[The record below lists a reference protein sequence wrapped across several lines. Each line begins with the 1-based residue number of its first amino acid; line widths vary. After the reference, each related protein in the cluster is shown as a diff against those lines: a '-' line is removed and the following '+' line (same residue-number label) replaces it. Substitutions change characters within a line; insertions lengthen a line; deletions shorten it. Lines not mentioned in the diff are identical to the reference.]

1 MIKISIVAVSLT
13 VLAGTAMGQTLGD
26 TFDEKAIDNE
36 KWTTQQISTGQVSF
50 PEPGRCGPA
59 AIAASVKQG
68 DSGTACGDEDCQR
81 AEFRTIKTS
90 WPNFGDEVWYSF
102 SFRVEGQVAPTGSH
116 RLVIGQWK
124 GPGDDSPML
133 AQRFDDGVFYITVQD
148 NDTRRVVASAAEN
161 PGETLA
167 AQEILGQLNRDD
179 QQAVQGV
186 QSLQSLETM
195 LKRQPDFAK
204 QFLSPALQKALQ
216 SPDGEPERKR
226 LAETLGLTDSSLL
239 SRFSEFAFVAEP
251 EKYIGPAAIEIISEA
266 QNRLPDPTGKWVDM
280 IYRVQPGRIDNEI
293 GPRRKGEIV
302 IWANG
307 KKIVTVRGN
316 IGATL
321 KKESKLELSGPYFK
335 FGIYRKR
342 VSEDLSL
349 HLDEFSQAP
358 KRYELSKL
366 CSAK

>member
-1 MIKISIVAVSLT
+1 MMKILIAPLALYT
-13 VLAGTAMGQTLGD
+13 LAGTGMAQTLAD
-26 TFDEKAIDNE
+26 SFDGKTLDQE
-36 KWTTQQISTGQVSF
+36 KWTTQQISTAQVSY

-59 AIAASVKQG
+59 AIAATVKQNDG
-68 DSGTACGDEDCQR
+68 GTACGDEDCQR
-81 AEFRTIKTS
+81 AELRTIKTS
-90 WPNFGDEVWYSF
+90 WPKFGDEVWYSF
-102 SFRVEGQVAPTGSH
+102 SFRAEGQVAPTGSH

-124 GPGDDSPML
+124 GPGDDSPMI

-148 NDTRRVVASAAEN
+148 NDIRRVVASAAEK

-167 AQEILGQLNRDD
+167 AQEILGKLDRDD
-179 QQAVQGV
+179 QQTVQGV

-204 QFLSPALQKALQ
+204 QFLSHELQKALRA
-216 SPDGEPERKR
+216 SDGVPERR
-226 LAETLGLTDSSLL
+226 RIAETLGLADSSLL
-239 SRFSEFAFVAEP
+239 SHFREFAFVAEP
-251 EKYIGPAAIEIISEA
+251 EKYLGPAAIEIISEA
-266 QNRLPDPTGKWVDM
+266 ENRLPNPGGKWVDM
-280 IYRVQPGRIDNEI
+280 VYRIKPGRMDNEI
-293 GPRRKGEIV
+293 GPRRKGEVV

-342 VSEDLSL
+342 VAEDLSL
-349 HLDEFSQAP
+349 HFDEFSQAP
-358 KRYELSKL
+358 KQSELVKI
-366 CSAK
+366 CSAD